1 MKPDG
6 FNLEQSILECWQ
18 ECEDLKLNK
27 MDQQV
32 LAQYYEVKFNQL
44 WDLFE
49 ELTHDRYFNSPTR
62 TTPTP
67 DPFSNEE
74 PSS

>member
-18 ECEDLKLNK
+18 VCEDLKLGK

-32 LAQYYEVKFNQL
+32 LAQYYDVKFNQL

-49 ELTHDRYFNSPTR
+49 ELTHDRYFTSSTR
-62 TTPTP
+62 TTSTP
-67 DPFSNEE
+67 DPFNNEA
-74 PSS
+74 SSS

>member
-18 ECEDLKLNK
+18 VCEDLKYGK

-32 LAQYYEVKFNQL
+32 LAKYYEVKFNQL
-44 WDLFE
+44 GFLW
-49 ELTHDRYFNSPTR
+49 R
-62 TTPTP
+62 
-67 DPFSNEE
+67 FSFVVL
-74 PSS
+74 